1 MYQEISKTAQ
11 VILYQLKL
19 CKFNSILL
27 NINYVMFFSVLI
39 ILSFRVSRKIVYSLI
54 YSSINQYFII
64 VTYIKTDKISSKIK
78 YVQDKNIHDSE
89 NYDYKSHL
97 YFLVLTNSYY
107 LIYVFS
113 QSYQAGIVIII
124 TQGHYDHFNWQI

>member
-54 YSSINQYFII
+54 YSSINQYFVT

-89 NYDYKSHL
+89 NYDYKNHL
-97 YFLVLTNSYY
+97 HFLVLTNSYY

-113 QSYQAGIVIII
+113 QSYEAGIVIII